1 MLFTYWGN
9 KNSFQFNW
17 RKFYMEDNT
26 SSKVSKNISKNEEK
40 NRIFKAAVG
49 TEIIKIATENSF
61 FCIKLLKK

>member
-1 MLFTYWGN
+1 
-9 KNSFQFNW
+9 
-17 RKFYMEDNT
+17 MEDNT

-61 FCIKLLKK
+61 FLHKIIKKVKFSSEYVWFKYKTK